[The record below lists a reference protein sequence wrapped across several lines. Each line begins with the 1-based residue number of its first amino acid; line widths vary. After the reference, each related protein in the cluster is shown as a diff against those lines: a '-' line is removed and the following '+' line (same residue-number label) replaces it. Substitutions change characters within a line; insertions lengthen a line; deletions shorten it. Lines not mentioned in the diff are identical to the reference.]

1 MDRLGSDSVID
12 ARGLRK
18 RFGSFTALDGLDL
31 TVRAGE
37 VAGFLGPNGAGKST
51 TIRVLLGLIRR
62 DSGDVTVFGA
72 DPFTDAVDIHRRLAY
87 VPGDVTLWPHM
98 TGGECIDMLLAMRG
112 IRGSQTPGRAEL
124 IDRFELD
131 PTKKSDA
138 YSKGNRQKVA
148 LIAALCA
155 DTELLVLDEP
165 TSGLDPLMTREFERA
180 VADRA
185 AQGTAVLMSSHLL
198 SEVEEMCSTV
208 TIVRDGRT
216 VLAGE
221 LSRLRNLRRSR
232 VSAMIP
238 GGSAA
243 LSDVDGVDDMTV
255 VGDHIEFSVD
265 PALLSAVLAR
275 LGTLDVRG
283 LTVAPPSL
291 EDLFLQAF
299 DVTPGATP

>member
-1 MDRLGSDSVID
+1 MGLTDSVID
-12 ARGLRK
+12 VEGLRK

-37 VAGFLGPNGAGKST
+37 VAGFLGPNGSGKST
-51 TIRVLLGLIRR
+51 TIRVLLGLLRR
-62 DSGDVTVFGA
+62 DAGRVRVFGS
-72 DPFTDAVDIHRRLAY
+72 DPFSDAVAVHRRLAY

-98 TGGECIDMLLAMRG
+98 TGGECIDLLLAMRG
-112 IRGSQTPGRAEL
+112 IRGAQASDRAEL
-124 IDRFELD
+124 IERFGLD
-131 PTKKSDA
+131 PSKKSDA

-155 DTELLVLDEP
+155 DTDLLVLDEP

-185 AQGTAVLMSSHLL
+185 ARGAAVLMSSHLL
-198 SEVEEMCSTV
+198 SEVESMCSTV

-232 VSAMIP
+232 VSATVS
-238 GGSAA
+238 GGASAITD
-243 LSDVDGVDDMTV
+243 LDGLGDVSAD
-255 VGDHIEFSVD
+255 GDHVEFTVD
-265 PALLSAVLAR
+265 PVVLPTVLVR
-275 LGTLDVRG
+275 LGALDVRG

-291 EDLFLQAF
+291 EDLFLQAY
-299 DVTPGATP
+299 DVSPEATT